1 MRQAYA
7 ISGSEKASILL
18 IALGKDYSAQV
29 FKHLHEEEIEQLTID
44 ITNTRMIDAKTKEAI
59 IDEFYEL
66 CLAQNYISEGG
77 IDYARQVHVSALGGD
92 RAYSLIEKITSSLQV
107 KPFDY
112 LRKADANQILN
123 FLQNE
128 NPQTIALIFSYLLP
142 QQAALILGSL
152 SPEQQGEII
161 ERIAN
166 MGSTSP
172 ENIKEVERVL
182 ERKFSAMGS
191 EDYTVV
197 GGIQSTV
204 DILNSV
210 DIGTEKRI
218 LTDLENTNKEL
229 AEEIRRRMFIFE
241 DIVKLDARTI
251 QRILKDT
258 DNKELAVALKGSSK
272 EVMDVILSNMSKRLQ
287 EMIKDDIEF
296 MPPVRL
302 RDVEE
307 AQQKIVNTIRKLED
321 LGEIVI
327 ARNEGDEMFV

>member
-18 IALGKDYSAQV
+18 IALGKKHSTQV
-29 FKHLHEEEIEQLTID
+29 FQHLHEEEIEQITID
-44 ITNTRMIDAKTKEAI
+44 ITNTRVIDSKTKELV

-66 CLAQNYISEGG
+66 CLAQNYVSEGG
-77 IDYARQVHVSALGGD
+77 IDYARQVLIDAFGGD
-92 RAYSLIEKITSSLQV
+92 RAFQLIERITSSLQV
-107 KPFDY
+107 RPFDY

-123 FLQNE
+123 FIQNE
-128 NPQTIALIFSYLLP
+128 NPQTIALIFSYLQP
-142 QQAALILGSL
+142 QQASLILSSL
-152 SPEQQGEII
+152 SPENQAEII

-172 ENIKEVERVL
+172 ENIKEVERVF
-182 ERKFSAMGS
+182 ERKFAAMGS

-218 LTDLENTNKEL
+218 LLTLETSNKDL
-229 AEEIRRRMFIFE
+229 AEEIRRRMFIFD
-241 DIVKLDARTI
+241 DIAKLDSRSI
-251 QRILKDT
+251 QRVLKDT
-258 DNKELAVALKGSSK
+258 DNKDLAVALKGSSK
-272 EVMDVILSNMSKRLQ
+272 EVMDIILENMSKRLQ
-287 EMIKDDIEF
+287 EMIRDDIQF

-307 AQQKIVNTIRKLED
+307 AQQKIVNNIR
-321 LGEIVI
+321 VC
-327 ARNEGDEMFV
+327 